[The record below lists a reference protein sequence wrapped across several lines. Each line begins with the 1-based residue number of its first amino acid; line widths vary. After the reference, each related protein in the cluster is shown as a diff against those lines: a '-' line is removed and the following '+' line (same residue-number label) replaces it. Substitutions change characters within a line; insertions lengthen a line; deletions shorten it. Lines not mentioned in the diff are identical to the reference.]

1 MPNEKIG
8 KLISIGT
15 DIIECVRIA
24 QLIEKH
30 GEVFLQ
36 RVFTQKEILY
46 CSSRKAATQH
56 YAGRWAAKEA
66 VLKVLGTGWAKG
78 IQSKARIA
86 TEGEEDAL
94 RGRLYWS
101 MDPGDRL
108 VFDHIEI
115 RPDIRRVFG
124 TNVVVTVAS
133 NSPTEVY
140 TEINGDSVALFIGE
154 TGNLMARDPLRM
166 SQLVPGVY
174 LWRYVK
180 P

>member
-78 IQSKARIA
+78 IQWTDVEVVNEVSGAPMITLAGKAADVARELGISKVMITISHCRAYA
-86 TEGEEDAL
+86 TA
-94 RGRLYWS
+94 
-101 MDPGDRL
+101 
-108 VFDHIEI
+108 F
-115 RPDIRRVFG
+115 
-124 TNVVVTVAS
+124 A
-133 NSPTEVY
+133 
-140 TEINGDSVALFIGE
+140 
-154 TGNLMARDPLRM
+154 TGV
-166 SQLVPGVY
+166 S
-174 LWRYVK
+174 
-180 P
+180 